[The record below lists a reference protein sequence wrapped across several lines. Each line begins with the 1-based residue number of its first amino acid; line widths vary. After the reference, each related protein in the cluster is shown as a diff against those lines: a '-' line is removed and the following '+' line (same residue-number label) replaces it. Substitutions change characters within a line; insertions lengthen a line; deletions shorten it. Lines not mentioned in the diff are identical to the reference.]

1 MDNRPLLTDKKF
13 HGVLFDLDGT
23 LIDTADDFIFCL
35 NHMRQLEQLPA
46 LSPQK
51 IRSVVSDGARAMIT
65 LAFDLKEGEAGFEEK
80 KQQFLDGYLQNL
92 ASCSDLFESL
102 RDLVNWCQQ
111 QNIPWGIVTNKPRMY
126 SEPLLK
132 ALKLDEGIATLVCPD
147 DVTHTKPDPEPMYRA
162 LDEMGLSASDCLYV
176 GDHLRDIQAG
186 KNAGMKTIA
195 AAYGYVHHEREAQQW
210 QADWTVPSST
220 TLSQLLKSVLR
231 HKSNH

>member
-1 MDNRPLLTDKKF
+1 
-13 HGVLFDLDGT
+13 
-23 LIDTADDFIFCL
+23 
-35 NHMRQLEQLPA
+35 
-46 LSPQK
+46 
-51 IRSVVSDGARAMIT
+51 
-65 LAFDLKEGEAGFEEK
+65 
-80 KQQFLDGYLQNL
+80 
-92 ASCSDLFESL
+92 LFESL

-195 AAYGYVHHEREAQQW
+195 AAYGYVHHESEAQQW

-220 TLSQLLKSVLR
+220 ALSQLLKNLLQPKV
-231 HKSNH
+231 NH